1 MAVSFSKDILPL
13 FRKIDIDH
21 MRKRQVLLDD
31 YTYMSDPADDH
42 VNAKE
47 VEKRLNTTD
56 SSLRMPPDLQ
66 WTADQLKLY
75 RQWMTDGYQP

>member
-31 YTYMSDPADDH
+31 YKYMSDPAGDH

-47 VEKRLNTTD
+47 VESRLSTTD